1 MSDKDVP
8 KDLPTLI
15 PASKRPSL
23 QELADMGAERLAPKI
38 DRALGKTG
46 QVKVAAFNSSI

>member
-8 KDLPTLI
+8 KDLPVLI

-23 QELADMGAERLAPKI
+23 QELADTGAEALQNQLK
-38 DRALGKTG
+38 RALPGNG